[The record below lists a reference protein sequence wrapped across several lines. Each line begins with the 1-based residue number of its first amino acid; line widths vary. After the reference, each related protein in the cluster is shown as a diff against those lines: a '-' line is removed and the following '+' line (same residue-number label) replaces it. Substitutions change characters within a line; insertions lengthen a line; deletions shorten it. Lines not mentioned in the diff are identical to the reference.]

1 MGNGDAGMCERVRGS
16 LTNSGADYDES
27 EVQYGTKFTMKVG
40 AKRASLVV
48 FNTGKLHVEGA
59 ESDAKAWLAALK
71 ASIETGS
78 GAPGMLLPA
87 EIERFPQTLRE
98 RVPDCDDVVLWYFQE
113 ALRCYKANSPA
124 AAAFMLGAA
133 SEKAILLLIETY
145 TSRIEDEKNRT
156 NFASRTNNKMISV
169 KYDEFKRSYK
179 CANPR
184 PTDGEIAIDLDQLL
198 DGAFNFYRHTRNA
211 VGHPQV
217 IPDLDEGVVLAN
229 LGQFITYVR
238 RIYGLMAFFKANA
251 MKV

>member
-113 ALRCYKANSPA
+113 ALRCYKANSLLQGQQPRGRSVHAWCRQREGDPA
-124 AAAFMLGAA
+124 VD
-133 SEKAILLLIETY
+133 
-145 TSRIEDEKNRT
+145 R
-156 NFASRTNNKMISV
+156 
-169 KYDEFKRSYK
+169 
-179 CANPR
+179 
-184 PTDGEIAIDLDQLL
+184 DLHVSDRGREEPHQLREPHKQQ
-198 DGAFNFYRHTRNA
+198 D
-211 VGHPQV
+211 
-217 IPDLDEGVVLAN
+217 D
-229 LGQFITYVR
+229 LGQVR
-238 RIYGLMAFFKANA
+238 RVQALLQVRESPADRR
-251 MKV
+251 